1 MPSLADAYISIGSN
15 IEPKTNILRA
25 LQLVA
30 ASQCLAAVSTMY
42 RSAAL
47 NRPDQ
52 PDFIN
57 GVCAIETALAPRALK
72 FDCLRPIEELLGRVR
87 TADKYAPRTIDLDI
101 ALYAELQ
108 ICDDDLMVPD
118 PDIRTRPFLA
128 VPLLELAPD
137 LVLPDTGQPLADV
150 VRGMNRSAI
159 SADPAFTKYLRERL
173 SL

>member
-1 MPSLADAYISIGSN
+1 MPPLADAYISIGSN
-15 IEPKTNILRA
+15 IEPESNILRA
-25 LQLVA
+25 LRLLA
-30 ASQCLAAVSTMY
+30 TSQRLTAVSTMY

-72 FDCLRPIEELLGRVR
+72 FDCLRPIEEQLGRVR
-87 TADKYAPRTIDLDI
+87 TADKYARRTIDLDI
-101 ALYAELQ
+101 ALYADQQ

-128 VPLLELAPD
+128 VPLIELAPG
-137 LVLPDTGQPLADV
+137 LMLPGTGQPLADV
-150 VRGMNRSAI
+150 VRGMDRSAI
-159 SADPAFTKYLRERL
+159 AADPAFTKYLRERL